1 MTQAA
6 GLVDLDRHREFGEV
20 DPADALGDLEVAP
33 GQWAAAGEL
42 GVEPLDLTGVDHVVL
57 TGMGGSGISTD
68 IVAELGAA
76 ASGVPLI
83 VHKGYGLPAFVG
95 PRSLL
100 VAVSCSGD
108 TEETR
113 LAAETA
119 LERGAR
125 LFAVARGGRLG
136 ELCHD
141 RGLPWVR
148 IATTCPP
155 RHSLGMLVVPVL
167 TALGLAGDLPEA
179 LKVLEAVAERCNREV
194 PVADNPAKQLGL
206 RFAQGGSPVIYGGQG
221 LGAVVAYR
229 LKCQLNENAKLPASF
244 AYLPEAGHNEVV
256 GWQEPVPGATGPR
269 GGLVLVRDPDGEHP
283 RVARI
288 LDVAAELLAER
299 FDWQQSLVAEGQAP
313 LARLA
318 SLLLLADFASV
329 YAALALGRD
338 PSPIGPIERLK
349 AALDAQP

>member
-1 MTQAA
+1 M
-6 GLVDLDRHREFGEV
+6 DLDQHWAFGDV
-20 DPADALGDLEVAP
+20 DPLDALGDLEVAA

-42 GVEPLDLTGVDHVVL
+42 AVPALDLDGVDHVVL
-57 TGMGGSGISTD
+57 TGMGGSGISSD

-76 ASGVPLI
+76 RLPVPLI
-83 VHKGYGLPAFVG
+83 VHKGYGLPAYVG

-125 LFAVARGGRLG
+125 LFAVARGGKLG

-155 RHSLGMLVVPVL
+155 RHSLGMILVPVL
-167 TALGLAGDLPEA
+167 TALGLADDLPQA
-179 LKVLEAVAERCNREV
+179 LRVLEKVSQRCNREV

-206 RFAQGGSPVIYGGQG
+206 RFAQGGAPVVYGGQG

-256 GWQEPVPGATGPR
+256 GWQEPVPGAAGPR

-288 LDVAAELLAER
+288 LDAVADLLADR
-299 FDWQQSLVAEGQAP
+299 FDWTQALTAEGQSP

-318 SLLLLADFASV
+318 SLLLLVDFASV
-329 YAALALGRD
+329 YAALALERD
-338 PSPIGPIERLK
+338 PSPIAPIERLK
-349 AALDAQP
+349 AAIQDGTREATA